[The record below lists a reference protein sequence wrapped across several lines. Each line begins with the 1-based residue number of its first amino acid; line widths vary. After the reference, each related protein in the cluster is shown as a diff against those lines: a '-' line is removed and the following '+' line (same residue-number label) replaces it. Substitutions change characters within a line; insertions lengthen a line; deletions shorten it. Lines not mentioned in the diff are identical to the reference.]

1 MDFKIVP
8 LYSSGGTHMKLLF
21 AIVNRDDANAVVR
34 NLSHQGYSSTK
45 LPTSGGFLLAS
56 NITLMIGV
64 ADEKVDHVISI
75 IREHSHSRTQI
86 IPNNDLSFDFDL
98 TGLPQGFFFIPRIIA

>member
-1 MDFKIVP
+1 
-8 LYSSGGTHMKLLF
+8 MKLLF

-86 IPNNDLSFDFDL
+86 IPNNDLSFDFDPSQPL
-98 TGLPQGFFFIPRIIA
+98 EGAIGGATIFVVDVDRFEKV

>member
-1 MDFKIVP
+1 
-8 LYSSGGTHMKLLF
+8 MKLLF

-45 LPTSGGFLLAS
+45 LSTSGGFLLAS

-86 IPNNDLSFDFDL
+86 IPNNDLSFDFDPSQPL
-98 TGLPQGFFFIPRIIA
+98 EVAIGGATIFVVDVDRFEKV